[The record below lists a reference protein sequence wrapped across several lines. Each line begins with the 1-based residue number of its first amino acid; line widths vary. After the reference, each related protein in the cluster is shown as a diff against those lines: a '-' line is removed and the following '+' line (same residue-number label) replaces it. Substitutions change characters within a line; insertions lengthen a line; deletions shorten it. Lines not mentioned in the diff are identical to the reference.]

1 MLAAAIVNSAPLQ
14 RRKAYLSNSVS
25 FNGTQPLSS
34 LNPDIKRRSL
44 HLERVAAR
52 LLSWQQDSS
61 ADPDGFGKGLFEDVY
76 CVGVVRFRRLFRGCS
91 SSTSHCTGE
100 PHLSP
105 DSSHAPP
112 PGACAGE
119 EVNPDLVSVYA
130 DRMCAVMHAFATVC
144 TTLQR
149 ASGSS
154 GLLPR
159 FLDFINKYEAVLK
172 VLLARNPQLI
182 FAHFHF
188 LLEDTEL
195 LTHFMHIVH
204 TQPFEDRKKWFYE
217 NLYNGNE
224 PSTEL
229 TLAAENAA
237 LPCGESSCSK
247 IADAPVEMLKTS
259 FSVPFAGEA
268 GMGAGVRRE
277 WFDSLSKDIL
287 NPDYALFTQ
296 SVDGSTF
303 QFNSHSGVNPDHLS
317 YFRFAGHLMGLAIY
331 HQQLLSVYFT
341 RSFYKHILGVPV
353 DYRDVESVDPEYA
366 NNLQW
371 LLDHEIDNL
380 GLELT
385 FSIESDA
392 FGAATM
398 VELIEGGS
406 QIPVTD
412 QNKELLISGLPD
424 INVDDWKA
432 NTEYSSGYDKDTAVI
447 QWFWELVYCFRQE
460 RACNTP
466 AVCNWKNLEFFI
478 LLFPYKFS
486 NEDEDTSDQDLL
498 VVERKTFKSLC
509 SGLVQQCGCLSN
521 PSWTISFFIKR
532 GHVARVQFVCSH
544 CKQCSRVL
552 SGHYLANQKLVHAF
566 TCAGM
571 LPRQYMNF
579 TLFAGMGVVKQK
591 YISSVYLNKLYQHL
605 MADVAEESMKAAVE
619 RVKESPHHATSGEW
633 VSSDALHDSTSN
645 AYHSTVPCLAG
656 RQQHRVAQTR
666 EVACTKIVLPQVI
679 ARALNIT
686 EVAHDYQ
693 ATIKQYVQQL
703 GMVNSYDTWHG
714 TKNVAKQL
722 RHICAGTVRT
732 RDRTWF
738 TELSDKGMYFLDILI
753 KNGLFSKVNMSQK
766 TVLVFG
772 GSGTVG
778 QGVIRVLLE
787 NACRVVAVFRSVES
801 EEKAKRRLGNP
812 PENALIT
819 VIGALDSEEDAA
831 MLKANV
837 CKAGEIT
844 DVVASIGG
852 WWQKG
857 PVLEQSLDEYNKV
870 HKDGLQS
877 HFIAAKTFLPLIAD
891 KEGTSYTFITVPNAG
906 FITMFAG
913 ALMKL
918 VSVVQ
923 AEYHTKPVRVNEF
936 CIGCYVQPWDAVTSG
951 SVSNLDMGRAIAG
964 VVIHPSTRGASL
976 QVGANNMEKLATSG
990 SL

>member
-1 MLAAAIVNSAPLQ
+1 MSPDLGHSVERSNTQPSSPRSKPSIPDPLQGLEMVWVSLESWFDLLVTEVQKVYQQDQDVMSSLGRLVLNTLGTPARVGVTAVGVSSGDKGEGVPSVTVISPNVGLTNTAEHSCGGVEVQLRGEVKSGVISSGVGGANCTTSDEVPSSNMLAAAIVNSAPLQ

-61 ADPDGFGKGLFEDVY
+61 ADPDGF
-76 CVGVVRFRRLFRGCS
+76 
-91 SSTSHCTGE
+91 
-100 PHLSP
+100 
-105 DSSHAPP
+105 
-112 PGACAGE
+112 GACAGE

-317 YFRFAGHLMGLAIY
+317 YFRFAGRLMGLAIY

-398 VELIEGGS
+398 VELIEEGS

-447 QWFWELVYCFRQE
+447 QWFWELVYCFDRKELATLLQFATGSS
-460 RACNTP
+460 RVPLGGFCNLVGATGL
-466 AVCNWKNLEFFI
+466 C
-478 LLFPYKFS
+478 KF
-486 NEDEDTSDQDLL
+486 
-498 VVERKTFKSLC
+498 
-509 SGLVQQCGCLSN
+509 
-521 PSWTISFFIKR
+521 TISRIE
-532 GHVARVQFVCSH
+532 
-544 CKQCSRVL
+544 
-552 SGHYLANQKLVHAF
+552 Y
-566 TCAGM
+566 T
-571 LPRQYMNF
+571 P
-579 TLFAGMGVVKQK
+579 
-591 YISSVYLNKLYQHL
+591 NKLP
-605 MADVAEESMKAAVE
+605 AASTCFNLLKLPEYPTKEILRE
-619 RVKESPHHATSGEW
+619 RLQL
-633 VSSDALHDSTSN
+633 ALT
-645 AYHSTVPCLAG
+645 C
-656 RQQHRVAQTR
+656 
-666 EVACTKIVLPQVI
+666 
-679 ARALNIT
+679 
-686 EVAHDYQ
+686 
-693 ATIKQYVQQL
+693 
-703 GMVNSYDTWHG
+703 G
-714 TKNVAKQL
+714 TGL
-722 RHICAGTVRT
+722 
-732 RDRTWF
+732 
-738 TELSDKGMYFLDILI
+738 LDI
-753 KNGLFSKVNMSQK
+753 
-766 TVLVFG
+766 T
-772 GSGTVG
+772 
-778 QGVIRVLLE
+778 
-787 NACRVVAVFRSVES
+787 
-801 EEKAKRRLGNP
+801 
-812 PENALIT
+812 
-819 VIGALDSEEDAA
+819 
-831 MLKANV
+831 
-837 CKAGEIT
+837 
-844 DVVASIGG
+844 
-852 WWQKG
+852 
-857 PVLEQSLDEYNKV
+857 
-870 HKDGLQS
+870 
-877 HFIAAKTFLPLIAD
+877 
-891 KEGTSYTFITVPNAG
+891 
-906 FITMFAG
+906 
-913 ALMKL
+913 
-918 VSVVQ
+918 
-923 AEYHTKPVRVNEF
+923 
-936 CIGCYVQPWDAVTSG
+936 
-951 SVSNLDMGRAIAG
+951 
-964 VVIHPSTRGASL
+964 
-976 QVGANNMEKLATSG
+976 
-990 SL
+990 